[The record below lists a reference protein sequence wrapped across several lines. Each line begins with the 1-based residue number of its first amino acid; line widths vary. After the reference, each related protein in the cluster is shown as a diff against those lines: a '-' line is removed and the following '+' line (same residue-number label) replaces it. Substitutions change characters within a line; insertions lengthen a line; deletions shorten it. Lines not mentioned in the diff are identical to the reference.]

1 MNSPTITEKAT
12 AVLNAVAAGH
22 HTREAIAAA
31 MNVTIPVVN
40 GSLTSLKRNG
50 LVEIDEEDGAVALT
64 ADAKPFITA
73 KKGKAA
79 AAAKPSV
86 REGTKMEAAR
96 QLFNSLF
103 KKGRQAVLEAF
114 REQVGLTKAGA
125 VTYYQTLRG
134 QAGMTQGVAF
144 SKKTPKRA
152 KKAA

>member
-79 AAAKPSV
+79 KPSV